1 MESVGFELTPSP
13 ASEPGLRL
21 TSVAATK
28 VGEFLER
35 HNRPDALL
43 RVRVVGGGCSGFQYQ
58 LALDDESRDG
68 DRIIEQKGVRMLV
81 DERSLPYLDGTEID
95 YVEDI
100 MGAGF
105 RFNNPN
111 AASSCGCGESFQV

>member
-1 MESVGFELTPSP
+1 MLSLPD
-13 ASEPGLRL
+13 
-21 TSVAATK
+21 VAATK
-28 VGEFLER
+28 VAEFLVQ
-35 HNRPDALL
+35 HKRPNALL

-68 DRIIEQKGVRMLV
+68 DQVIEKNGVRMLI
-81 DERSLPYLDGTEID
+81 DERSLPYLEGTEID
-95 YVEDI
+95 YVEDL

-111 AASSCGCGESFQV
+111 AVSSCGCGESFQV

>member
-1 MESVGFELTPSP
+1 MLTLTP
-13 ASEPGLRL
+13 
-21 TSVAATK
+21 VAATK
-28 VGEFLER
+28 VAEFLTR
-35 HNRPDALL
+35 HERPDALL

-68 DRIIEQKGVRMLV
+68 DEVIERNGVRVLV
-81 DERSLPYLDGTEID
+81 DQRSLPYLNGTEID

>member
-1 MESVGFELTPSP
+1 MLSLTD
-13 ASEPGLRL
+13 
-21 TSVAATK
+21 VAATK
-28 VGEFLER
+28 VAEFLEK
-35 HNRPDALL
+35 HQRPHALL

-58 LALDDESRDG
+58 LALDDESRNG
-68 DRIIEQKGVRMLV
+68 DQVIEQNGVKILV

-95 YVEDI
+95 YVEDL

-111 AASSCGCGESFQV
+111 AVSNCGCGESFQV